1 MAKLTPL
8 ILCNIQKFFLQASV
22 LLDKSNFFQKTLDKF
37 LFSGIIIP
45 VRATRANEYSGFV

>member
-22 LLDKSNFFQKTLDKF
+22 LLDKSNFFQKTIAFTKL
-37 LFSGIIIP
+37 LS
-45 VRATRANEYSGFV
+45 

>member
-22 LLDKSNFFQKTLDKF
+22 LLDKSNFFQKTLAFSKLLCYNKF
-37 LFSGIIIP
+37 RCET
-45 VRATRANEYSGFV
+45 VHHMRV

>member
-22 LLDKSNFFQKTLDKF
+22 LLDKSNFLLSCKIKCDK
-37 LFSGIIIP
+37 G
-45 VRATRANEYSGFV
+45 